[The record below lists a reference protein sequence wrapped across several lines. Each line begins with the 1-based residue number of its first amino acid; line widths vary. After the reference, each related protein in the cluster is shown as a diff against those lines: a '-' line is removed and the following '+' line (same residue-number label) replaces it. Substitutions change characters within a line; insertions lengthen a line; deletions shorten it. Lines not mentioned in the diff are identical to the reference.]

1 MKIHPTLLQRAAI
14 LLAISLLGG
23 CASVSST
30 DSGAIGL
37 DRKQYF
43 SDGVRE
49 RVLTDAAKGYNEN
62 LTKALS
68 HRAVNADPKSTQRVV
83 SITNRLIP
91 HAKAFRAEAVDWQ
104 WEVNVLSV
112 DQVNAYCM
120 AGGKI
125 MIYTGLLDA
134 VQSDDELAAVIGHEI
149 AHALRDHTAEKI
161 STRSRNNSVASG
173 LGSVLSI
180 GLALTTGINLHKTAQ
195 DVSQIGAHA
204 MANLPNSR
212 ELEHE
217 ADRMGLE
224 LMARAGYNPMA
235 AAAFWRRSIEASA
248 KEGQANKS
256 AFWSTHP
263 SGGDRVND
271 ILAIA
276 PKVQPLYQDAVAAAK
291 PKTEGTK

>member
-1 MKIHPTLLQRAAI
+1 MKTQQTTLQRAAT
-14 LLAISLLGG
+14 LLAISLLSG

-30 DSGAIGL
+30 DGGAIGI

-68 HRAVNADPKSTQRVV
+68 QRAVNEDAKSKQRVV
-83 SITNRLIP
+83 DITNRLIP

-125 MIYTGLLDA
+125 MIYTGLLEA

-161 STRSRNNSVASG
+161 STKSRNNSVASG

-224 LMARAGYNPMA
+224 LMARAGYNPLA
-235 AAAFWRRSIEASA
+235 ASAFWQRSMAASA
-248 KEGQANKS
+248 KEGASNKS

-263 SGGDRVND
+263 LGTDRVND

-276 PKVQPLYQDAVAAAK
+276 PKVQPLYLDAVAAAK
-291 PKTEGTK
+291 NKTEGTK

>member
-1 MKIHPTLLQRAAI
+1 MKTQQTTLQRAAT
-14 LLAISLLGG
+14 LVAISLLSG

-30 DSGAIGL
+30 DGGAIGI

-68 HRAVNADPKSTQRVV
+68 QRAVNEDAKSKQRVV
-83 SITNRLIP
+83 DITNRLIP

-125 MIYTGLLDA
+125 MIYTGLLEA

-161 STRSRNNSVASG
+161 STKSRNNSVASG

-224 LMARAGYNPMA
+224 LMARAGYNPLA
-235 AAAFWRRSIEASA
+235 ASAFWQRSMAASA
-248 KEGQANKS
+248 KEGASNKS

-263 SGGDRVND
+263 LGTDRVND

-276 PKVQPLYQDAVAAAK
+276 PKVQPLYLDAVTGAK
-291 PKTEGTK
+291 NKTEGTK

>member
-1 MKIHPTLLQRAAI
+1 MKTQRSALRHAAS
-14 LLAISLLGG
+14 LLAISLLSG

-30 DSGAIGL
+30 DGGAIGI

-49 RVLTDAAKGYNEN
+49 RLLTDAAKGYNEN

-68 HRAVNADPKSTQRVV
+68 QRAINEDAKSKQRVV
-83 SITNRLIP
+83 DITNRLIP
-91 HAKAFRAEAVDWQ
+91 HAKAFRAEAIAWQ

-125 MIYTGLLDA
+125 MIYTGLLEA

-161 STRSRNNSVASG
+161 STMSRNNSVASG

-180 GLALTTGINLHKTAQ
+180 GLAMTTGINLHKTAQ

-224 LMARAGYNPMA
+224 LMARAGYNPLA
-235 AAAFWRRSIEASA
+235 ASAFWQRNIAASA
-248 KEGQANKS
+248 KEGASNKS

-263 SGGDRVND
+263 LGTDRVND

-276 PKVQPLYQDAVAAAK
+276 PKVQPLYLDAVTAAK
-291 PKTEGTK
+291 TKTEGTK

>member
-1 MKIHPTLLQRAAI
+1 MKTQQTTLQRAAT
-14 LLAISLLGG
+14 LVAISLLSG

-30 DSGAIGL
+30 DGGAIGI

-68 HRAVNADPKSTQRVV
+68 QRAVNEDAKSKQRVV
-83 SITNRLIP
+83 DITNRLIP

-125 MIYTGLLDA
+125 MIYTGLLEA

-161 STRSRNNSVASG
+161 STKSRNNSVASG

-224 LMARAGYNPMA
+224 LMARAGYNPLA
-235 AAAFWRRSIEASA
+235 ASAFWQRSMAASA
-248 KEGQANKS
+248 KEGASNKS

-263 SGGDRVND
+263 LGTDRVND

-276 PKVQPLYQDAVAAAK
+276 PKVQPHYLDAATGA
-291 PKTEGTK
+291 